1 MRKNNFGLIILS
13 LIFPQNGRFFCEKFL
28 IVRSVLFHAHD
39 FIGDQGHKHVRGVL
53 CPIKDRYD
61 FQFCFHQWQYLLSKA
76 PASFPQQLWASKSAP
91 PSFAAAIM
99 YGPGKPSAQRP
110 SRMVFS
116 FIQLR
121 LVVWFKMTHTTMC
134 NGSSVTGG
142 GADKICPHHYR

>member
-28 IVRSVLFHAHD
+28 IVRAVLFHAHD

-99 YGPGKPSAQRP
+99 YGTGKAVCTAALPDG
-110 SRMVFS
+110 
-116 FIQLR
+116 IQL
-121 LVVWFKMTHTTMC
+121 H
-134 NGSSVTGG
+134 SVTVGG
-142 GADKICPHHYR
+142 VVQNDPHHDV